1 MRLCG
6 LHLKKHLRGYLSKMR
21 DCGLVDLWQNGV
33 CNLMDHAFLQAPNPT
48 AVRGVD
54 DDTIA
59 GVPAHAIVNDS
70 GSLASKAK
78 TYAPAFA
85 VDHSGADFA
94 KAHNHARI
102 GYVRD
107 FIK

>member
-1 MRLCG
+1 M
-6 LHLKKHLRGYLSKMR
+6 S
-21 DCGLVDLWQNGV
+21 
-33 CNLMDHAFLQAPNPT
+33 
-48 AVRGVD
+48 GVD

-59 GVPAHAIVNDS
+59 GIPAHAIVNDS

-94 KAHNHARI
+94 EAHNHARI

-107 FIK
+107 FIKWSSPRARWPPVAISRGFSRPW

>member
-1 MRLCG
+1 M
-6 LHLKKHLRGYLSKMR
+6 
-21 DCGLVDLWQNGV
+21 
-33 CNLMDHAFLQAPNPT
+33 
-48 AVRGVD
+48 RGVD
-54 DDTIA
+54 DDPVR

-70 GSLASKAK
+70 GGLASKAE

-94 KAHNHARI
+94 KAHNRARI

-107 FIK
+107 LIKKSSPRSRWPPVAISMGFS